1 MKKTNCKDEEK
12 EQTLG
17 SIVRP
22 VSQMVE
28 FYISGHIGPAENY
41 VSIFNQIRNLGELD
55 FVKLHINSYG
65 GDLFTAI
72 QFMRALQ
79 ESSATVIC
87 SVEGACF
94 SAATLIFL
102 CGQEYEISHHSAFM
116 FHNYSGVAVGKGGE
130 MIDQLL
136 HERKWS
142 EKLLREVYK
151 DFLSNEE
158 INSLLDNKD
167 IWMEADEVVSRLE
180 KKAKV
185 RTGPCEAEKAVK
197 KRGKVKDPTANK

>member
-1 MKKTNCKDEEK
+1 MKNLNCKAEEK
-12 EQTLG
+12 ESGIGTL
-17 SIVRP
+17 IRP

-41 VSIFNQIRNLGELD
+41 VQIFNQIRNLGELD

-72 QFMRALQ
+72 QFMRVLQ

-102 CGQEYEISHHSAFM
+102 CGNEYEISHHSAFM

-130 MIDQLL
+130 MIDQLQ

-142 EKLLREVYK
+142 EKLLREAYN
-151 DFLSNEE
+151 DFLTNEE
-158 INSLLDNKD
+158 IKSLLDNKD
-167 IWMEADEVVSRLE
+167 IWMEAADVVSRLE
-180 KKAKV
+180 KKSKV
-185 RTGPCEAEKAVK
+185 RKEPCAAEKAVK
-197 KRGKVKDPTANK
+197 KRGKVKDPTSK

>member
-1 MKKTNCKDEEK
+1 MKNLDCKGEEK
-12 EQTLG
+12 ETGTISL
-17 SIVRP
+17 VRP

-41 VSIFNQIRNLGELD
+41 VAIFNQIRNLGELD

-72 QFMRALQ
+72 QFMRVLQ

-102 CGQEYEISHHSAFM
+102 CGNEYEISHHSAFM
-116 FHNYSGVAVGKGGE
+116 FHNYSGLAIGKGGE

-142 EKLLREVYK
+142 EKLLREAYA
-151 DFLSNEE
+151 DFLTDDE
-158 INSLLDNKD
+158 ILSLLENKD
-167 IWMEADEVVSRLE
+167 IWMEAAEVVTRLE
-180 KKAKV
+180 KKSKV
-185 RTGPCEAEKAVK
+185 RKGPCEAEKAVK
-197 KRGKVKDPTANK
+197 KRGKVKDPTAK